1 MTRLIPKKMKMGTY
15 KSVSPALTLAG
26 LGIFLLFMTAC
37 RKEKQELDSDT
48 TSAAEYAV
56 ADAAFADV
64 ANIADEAYSGNL
76 DSYRTGD
83 GGVPGT
89 LSACADLT
97 IDTLAK
103 SMVIDF
109 GTVNCQCADGV
120 FRRGKI
126 LVSWT
131 GTYRDSGSSHSIS
144 FDNYFVNSN
153 QILGTKTVVNN
164 GVNAN
169 GNLSF
174 SVSVNGSVIWDAQS
188 TGGGGTSTMVST
200 RTREWIAG
208 SSTPNWSDDVY
219 LISGTASGL
228 TRTGNAYTMSTS
240 QPLKKEIGWR
250 HFTDGILQFTPSGK
264 FTRSIDYGYVNGG
277 RDALAQVTINGYVF
291 NIQLR

>member
-1 MTRLIPKKMKMGTY
+1 MGTL
-15 KSVSPALTLAG
+15 KSKSTALIIAG
-26 LGIFLLFMTAC
+26 LCICLLVLASC
-37 RKEKQELDSDT
+37 RKERQELDSDT
-48 TSAAEYAV
+48 ASAAEYAV

-76 DSYRTGD
+76 DTYRTSE
-83 GGVPGT
+83 GGVQGT

-97 IDTLAK
+97 IDTLAR

-109 GTVNCQCADGV
+109 GTVNCECADGV

-131 GTYRDSGSSHSIS
+131 GAYRDSGSSHTIT
-144 FDNYFVNSN
+144 FDDYFVNSN

-164 GVNAN
+164 GINTN

-174 SVSVNGSVIWDAQS
+174 SVSVNGSIVWDPQS
-188 TGGGGTSTMVST
+188 AGGAGTSTMVST
-200 RTREWIAG
+200 RTREWISG
-208 SSTPNWSDDVY
+208 SSTPVWSDDVY
-219 LISGTASGL
+219 LISGTAAGE

-264 FTRSIDYGYVNGG
+264 FTRTIDYGYVNGG
-277 RDALAQVTINGYVF
+277 RDALAQVTINGYSF
-291 NIQLR
+291 NIQLK

>member
-1 MTRLIPKKMKMGTY
+1 MGTL
-15 KSVSPALTLAG
+15 KSKSTAFITAG
-26 LGIFLLFMTAC
+26 LCTCLLVVASC
-37 RKEKQELDSDT
+37 RKERQELDSDT
-48 TSAAEYAV
+48 ASAAEYAV

-76 DSYRTGD
+76 DTYRTSE
-83 GGVPGT
+83 GGVQGT

-97 IDTLAK
+97 IDTLAR

-109 GTVNCQCADGV
+109 GTVNCECADGV

-131 GTYRDSGSSHSIS
+131 GAYRDSGSSHTIT
-144 FDNYFVNSN
+144 FDDYFVNSN

-164 GVNAN
+164 GINTN

-174 SVSVNGSVIWDAQS
+174 SVSVNGSIVWDPQS
-188 TGGGGTSTMVST
+188 AGGAGTSTMVST
-200 RTREWIAG
+200 RTREWISG
-208 SSTPNWSDDVY
+208 SSTPVWSDDVY
-219 LISGTASGL
+219 LISGTAAGE

-264 FTRSIDYGYVNGG
+264 FTRTIDYGYVNGG
-277 RDALAQVTINGYVF
+277 RDALAQVTINGYSF
-291 NIQLR
+291 NIQLK

>member
-1 MTRLIPKKMKMGTY
+1 MGTL
-15 KSVSPALTLAG
+15 KSKSTAIITAG
-26 LGIFLLFMTAC
+26 LCTCLLVLASC
-37 RKEKQELDSDT
+37 RKERQELDSDT
-48 TSAAEYAV
+48 ASAAEYAV

-76 DSYRTGD
+76 DTYRTSE
-83 GGVPGT
+83 GGVQGT

-109 GTVNCQCADGV
+109 GTVNCECADGV

-131 GTYRDSGSSHSIS
+131 GAYRDSGSSHTIT
-144 FDNYFVNSN
+144 FNDYFVNSN
-153 QILGTKTVVNN
+153 QILGTKTDVNN
-164 GVNAN
+164 GINTN

-174 SVSVNGSVIWDAQS
+174 SVSVNGSIVWDPQS
-188 TGGGGTSTMVST
+188 AGGAGTSTIVSIS
-200 RTREWIAG
+200 TREWICGA
-208 SSTPNWSDDVY
+208 SQPVCRDDVY
-219 LISGTASGL
+219 LISGTAAGE

-264 FTRSIDYGYVNGG
+264 FTRTIDYGYVNGG
-277 RDALAQVTINGYVF
+277 RDALAQVAINGYTF
-291 NIQLR
+291 NIQLK

>member
-1 MTRLIPKKMKMGTY
+1 MGTL
-15 KSVSPALTLAG
+15 KSKSTAIITAG
-26 LGIFLLFMTAC
+26 LCTCLLVVASC
-37 RKEKQELDSDT
+37 RKERQELDSDT
-48 TSAAEYAV
+48 ASAAEYAV

-76 DSYRTGD
+76 DTYRTSE
-83 GGVPGT
+83 GGVQGT

-97 IDTLAK
+97 IDTLAR

-109 GTVNCQCADGV
+109 GTVNCECADGV

-131 GTYRDSGSSHSIS
+131 GAYRDSGSSHTIT
-144 FDNYFVNSN
+144 FDDYFVNSN

-164 GVNAN
+164 GINTN

-174 SVSVNGSVIWDAQS
+174 SVSVNGSIVWDPQS
-188 TGGGGTSTMVST
+188 AGGAGTSTMVST
-200 RTREWIAG
+200 RTREWISG
-208 SSTPNWSDDVY
+208 SSTPVWSDDVY
-219 LISGTASGL
+219 LISGTAAGE

-264 FTRSIDYGYVNGG
+264 FTRTIDYGYVNGG
-277 RDALAQVTINGYVF
+277 RDALAQVTINGYSF
-291 NIQLR
+291 NIQLK

>member
-1 MTRLIPKKMKMGTY
+1 MGTF
-15 KSVSPALTLAG
+15 KSVSPALTMVG
-26 LGIFLLFMTAC
+26 LGICLMLMAAC
-37 RKEKQELDSDT
+37 RKERQELDSDT
-48 TSAAEYAV
+48 ASAAEYAV
-56 ADAAFADV
+56 ADAAFTDV

-76 DSYRTGD
+76 DSYRTSD
-83 GGVPGT
+83 GGVQGT

-120 FRRGKI
+120 YRRGKI

-131 GTYRDSGSSHSIS
+131 GAYRDSGSSHSIT
-144 FDNYFVNSN
+144 FDDYYVNSN
-153 QILGTKTVVNN
+153 QLLGTKTVVNT
-164 GVNAN
+164 GVNTN

-174 SVSVNGSVIWDAQS
+174 SVSVNGSVVWDPQS
-188 TGGGGTSTMVST
+188 AGGAGTSSMVSN

-264 FTRSIDYGYVNGG
+264 FTRSIDYGYVNGE